1 MKNYIVAD
9 YQNWDD
15 LQADLTTELN
25 GLVNLPI
32 EVEHVKYGKGVI
44 TSLTV
49 RESSAPSGTS
59 FHIMGN
65 IDFYFDNPRTFAI
78 DIGINSKQL
87 FVAEPENSTIINFA
101 ADLQTLYLEVE
112 TERTARYRAECEA
125 KKQAEEAARQEAKL
139 QARME
144 KGVQDFNDM
153 KNERR
158 RLCATGEFYYA
169 LGWLANNCNA
179 LTAAMPDYILP
190 YFEKQFDTNG
200 YTPSVADSK
209 QLTPAGNPSKYTLSM
224 QIGIAKNSRDLIP
237 AVFFDYLNKER
248 TAITNTS
255 FVWELVDIY
264 GFQFGKTQ
272 DVDKI
277 RDSIPTEYLEPFEKG
292 YAE

>member
-15 LQADLTTELN
+15 LKADLTAELN
-25 GLVNLPI
+25 SLVNLPI
-32 EVEHVKYGKGVI
+32 EVEHIKYGKGVI

-49 RESSAPSGTS
+49 GESTTPSGPS
-59 FHIMGN
+59 FHIMSD
-65 IDFYFDNPRTFAI
+65 IDFNFDTPHTFAI
-78 DIGINSKQL
+78 DLMINSKKL
-87 FVAEPENSTIINFA
+87 FVAEPENSTIMGFA
-101 ADLQTLYLEVE
+101 ANLQTLYLEVK
-112 TERTARYRAECEA
+112 TERATRAKAEYEA
-125 KKQAEEAARQEAKL
+125 KKQAEEAVKQETKL
-139 QARME
+139 QARIE

-158 RLCATGEFYYA
+158 SLCATGEFYYA

-200 YTPSVADSK
+200 YIPSVADSK

-224 QIGIAKNSRDLIP
+224 QIGIAKNSRDSIP
-237 AVFFDYLNKER
+237 AVFFDYLNRER

-255 FVWELVDIY
+255 FIWELVDIY